1 MRRAAVFMDR
11 DGVINRAFVR
21 GGVPHPPD
29 SVDALEILPHVPQA
43 LNSLKAQGYSLIVV
57 TNQPD
62 VARGSFSLVAVERI
76 HRRLE
81 SELTLDAIF
90 TCFHDCADG
99 CDCRKPRPGLL
110 LKAAQALGIDLSSSF
125 MVGDRSSDME
135 AGRRAGCST
144 LFVDYGGYGE
154 APPPHFDF
162 RVGSLLEASRIILKR
177 TASSIACS
185 AAR

>member
-1 MRRAAVFMDR
+1 MSRDLQAVFLDR
-11 DGVINRAFVR
+11 DGVLNRALLRNGRPVPPSTLDELAILP
-21 GGVPHPPD
+21 GVPE
-29 SVDALEILPHVPQA
+29 ALTA
-43 LNSLKAQGYSLIVV
+43 LRAAGFLLVVV

-62 VARGSFSLVAVERI
+62 VARGYCSRVCVEEI

-90 TCFHDCADG
+90 TCFHDRADG

-110 LKAAQALGIDLSSSF
+110 LEAAQTLGIDLSSSF
-125 MVGDRSSDME
+125 MIGDRSSDME

-144 LFVDYGGYGE
+144 LFVDHGDCDEGP
-154 APPPHFDF
+154 AHFDF
-162 RVGSLLEASRIILKR
+162 RVKSLLEASRIVLSR
-177 TASSIACS
+177 